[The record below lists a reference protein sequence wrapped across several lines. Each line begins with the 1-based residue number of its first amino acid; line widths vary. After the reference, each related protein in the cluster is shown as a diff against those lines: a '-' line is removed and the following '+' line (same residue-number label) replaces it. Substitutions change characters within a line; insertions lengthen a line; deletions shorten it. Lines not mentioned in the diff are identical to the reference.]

1 MNRIAPRRAVRA
13 VLCLALAAVS
23 AGVAA
28 QTGDRYRVKTTFDM
42 KGMPFQMP
50 AQSTEVCT
58 AKQGG
63 SESMVPHD
71 DNCRIT
77 GFARNGSK
85 SSFRME
91 CTGKDAMSGEGETEQ
106 LGPDAYRGSIR
117 AMTHADGEAMEMTI
131 RFEGTR
137 IGGCDYATESPEAI
151 GKAMVAQTCETQ
163 IDSAHAWK
171 MFVGDK
177 ATCAA
182 SKPKY
187 CANLVRQA
195 DALVD
200 PAKFPDQEIGFPWEG
215 YEACGRPR
223 AAIVAKACSTAQ
235 TRGNLDFIGAQCP
248 ALRGPACA
256 AADAR
261 SQPGFVAQYCPD
273 QARALAAQHCVG
285 RGYTAMST
293 SPYRDFCSRQA
304 SRRLQERNAVGAN
317 AADPD
322 QAGERAPDE
331 AAAAKPGMRERL
343 KSLKDRLGGG

>member
-1 MNRIAPRRAVRA
+1 MIPARHRCAVRA
-13 VLCLALAAVS
+13 VLAAVL
-23 AGVAA
+23 AILAQTAVA

-42 KGMPFQMP
+42 QGMPFQMP

-58 AKQGG
+58 AKDGG
-63 SESMVPHD
+63 SATMVPHE
-71 DNCRIT
+71 DNCHIT
-77 GFARNGSK
+77 GFERSGNK
-85 SSFRME
+85 SRFRME
-91 CTGKDAMSGEGETEQ
+91 CTGKDAMSGEGETEL

-117 AMTHADGEAMEMTI
+117 ATTQADGESMAMTI

-137 IGGCDYATESPEAI
+137 IGACDYATESPEAI
-151 GKAMVAQTCETQ
+151 GKAMVAQTCESQ

-177 ATCAA
+177 ATCVG
-182 SKPKY
+182 SKAKY

-200 PAKFPDQEIGFPWEG
+200 PARFPAQEIGFPWQG

-223 AAIVAKACSTAQ
+223 ATIVAKACSSAQ
-235 TRGNLDFIGAQCP
+235 ARGDLDFIGAQCP
-248 ALRGPACA
+248 ALLGPACA

-261 SQPGFVAQYCPD
+261 AKPGFVAQYCPE
-273 QARALAAQHCVG
+273 QARALAAQHCEG

-293 SPYRDFCSRQA
+293 SPYRDFCSRRA
-304 SRRLQERNAVGAN
+304 SQRLQERNAGRADAPATDA
-317 AADPD
+317 AAD
-322 QAGERAPDE
+322 AAP
-331 AAAAKPGMRERL
+331 AKPGMRDRL